1 MKLIEKAMVGL
12 VFIQFTAA
20 FIGLFAK
27 WKLVEIEKEKPKLYQ
42 KHRKGLDKMREKGEI
57 SYEQW
62 DKMRWELIKKHFLQ

>member
-27 WKLVEIEKEKPKLYQ
+27 
-42 KHRKGLDKMREKGEI
+42 
-57 SYEQW
+57 
-62 DKMRWELIKKHFLQ
+62 